1 MLNKY
6 YGIELRKLGKVNL
19 VLLIDFIMFL
29 IEFIVLIMLDV
40 DVSFVICVLFLVIKE
55 SFLFLVLFIL

>member
-6 YGIELRKLGKVNL
+6 YGIELRKLGKVNV

>member
-1 MLNKY
+1 
-6 YGIELRKLGKVNL
+6 
-19 VLLIDFIMFL
+19 MFL

>member
-1 MLNKY
+1 MNKY
-6 YGIELRKLGKVNL
+6 YGIELRKLRKVNV

>member
-1 MLNKY
+1 
-6 YGIELRKLGKVNL
+6 
-19 VLLIDFIMFL
+19 MFL

-40 DVSFVICVLFLVIKE
+40 DVSFVICVLFLVIEE